1 MSLILGGVMPASQL
15 PLLINPTAGRG
26 AAGRRLPRIV
36 ALLEGAGIDIEVIE
50 STAVG
55 DVEGKARELVRS
67 GCRKVV
73 VAGGDGSVHEA
84 VNGILNGGGDAALG
98 VIPAGTGNDFAKAAS
113 ITLDWESAARQLAAR
128 IADGSDSRPIDIGRM
143 NDRYFANGAGIGLD
157 AKVTKIA
164 RSYRVPIG
172 ELVYLLA
179 IFRTMLDDIATPEI
193 HIESDG
199 FEWDGPLTL
208 ANISNGPWIG
218 GMFHIAPM
226 AANDD
231 GQLELLVAAPVSRLR
246 IMKLLPLLIG
256 GKHMDE
262 PEISHAAVSH
272 VRLSASDPVPSH
284 LDGEVQPMQSEF
296 DIEILPGAL
305 RVL

>member
-1 MSLILGGVMPASQL
+1 MPASEL

-36 ALLEGAGIDIEVIE
+36 ELLESAGIDTRVIE

-55 DVEGKARELVRS
+55 DVETLAGELVHS
-67 GCRKVV
+67 GCRQLIVT
-73 VAGGDGSVHEA
+73 GGDGSVHEA
-84 VNGILNGGGDAALG
+84 VNGILAGGGDAALG

-113 ITLDWESAARQLAAR
+113 ITLDWESATRHLADRIVAGGDARR
-128 IADGSDSRPIDIGRM
+128 IDLGRM

-172 ELVYLLA
+172 DLVYLLA

-193 HIESDG
+193 RIESDG
-199 FEWDGPLTL
+199 LDWDGPLTL
-208 ANISNGPWIG
+208 ANVSNGPWIG

-226 AANDD
+226 AVNDD
-231 GQLELLVAAPVSRLR
+231 GRLELLVAAPVSRLR
-246 IMKLLPLLIG
+246 IMRLLPLLMG
-256 GKHMDE
+256 GEHMGE
-262 PEISHAAVSH
+262 PEISHAAVSRA
-272 VRLSASDPVPSH
+272 RLTASGPVPSH
-284 LDGEVQPMQSEF
+284 LDGEVQPMQSVF

-305 RVL
+305 RLL